1 MKALIK
7 ELIAFFKN
15 PTLEKDNN
23 TSFIYRIKI
32 FGQLIVICLLTV
44 FIISPIFTIIQELG
58 LINMQDHA
66 LEEMMQKLSK
76 PVVFVFATI
85 VAPVFEEVIFR
96 APLTAFK
103 KEKQFKIGFYVFA
116 ILFGLV
122 HITNF
127 KITPSVLLLAP
138 ILVLPQICIG
148 GFLGFIRVRFGLL
161 WSIALHGSYNGILM
175 LISFAAM

>member
-1 MKALIK
+1 MVFINKYITPLPSPFGSGGLLWASGNTASCSAMGFFIVVFPLMTLMFNAYLSLSFMFTVRYDWR
-7 ELIAFFKN
+7 EYQFFKY
-15 PTLEKDNN
+15 EK
-23 TSFIYRIKI
+23 T
-32 FGQLIVICLLTV
+32 C
-44 FIISPIFTIIQELG
+44 
-58 LINMQDHA
+58 
-66 LEEMMQKLSK
+66 
-76 PVVFVFATI
+76 
-85 VAPVFEEVIFR
+85 
-96 APLTAFK
+96 
-103 KEKQFKIGFYVFA
+103 YVFA

>member
-32 FGQLIVICLLTV
+32 FGQLIVVCLLTV
-44 FIISPIFTIIQELG
+44 FIISPIFTIIQ
-58 LINMQDHA
+58 DHA

-76 PVVFVFATI
+76 PIVFVFATI
-85 VAPVFEEVIFR
+85 VAPVFEEAIFR

-138 ILVLPQICIG
+138 ILVMPQIFVG